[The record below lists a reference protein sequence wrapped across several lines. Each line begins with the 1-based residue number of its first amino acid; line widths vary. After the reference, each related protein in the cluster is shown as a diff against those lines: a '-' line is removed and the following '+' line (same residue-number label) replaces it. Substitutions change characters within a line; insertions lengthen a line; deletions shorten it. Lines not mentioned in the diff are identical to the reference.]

1 MADNKVC
8 SIRADEG
15 TINKFK
21 EITEQFP
28 NGGECLKALIT
39 AHEIAQAKATVT
51 GQETNISDFQAHI
64 DSIVRAYIY
73 SLDLTANTE
82 ERVREEFRQ
91 RIDSQAQTIA
101 DLQTKL
107 KTAEEYLKTVTAESN
122 EKVSKAET
130 DRATAQQTAERATA
144 QQTAE
149 SLEKE
154 LQQTRKELTQAE
166 KLATVT
172 TDRADSLKAE
182 VESLKARAEK
192 SDEYKSECEQLRK
205 QIETLTA
212 ENKKLEAA
220 AQQSEQNHRKELD
233 TALRLQ
239 KAELT
244 EQFNQK
250 SEQTQAQHTAQITA
264 LLESMNKQN
273 AKEE

>member
-39 AHEIAQAKATVT
+39 AHEMAQAKATVT

-101 DLQTKL
+101 DLQARL
-107 KTAEEYLKTVTAESN
+107 KTAEEHLTAVTAESN

-130 DRATAQQTAERATA
+130 DRATA

-182 VESLKARAEK
+182 VENLKAKAEK

-205 QIETLTA
+205 QIEILTA
-212 ENKKLEAA
+212 ENEKLKSDT
-220 AQQSEQNHRKELD
+220 QQAEQSHRKELD

-250 SEQTQAQHTAQITA
+250 SEQIQAQHTAQITA

-273 AKEE
+273 TKEE

>member
-107 KTAEEYLKTVTAESN
+107 KTAEEHLKTVTAESN

-130 DRATAQQTAERATA
+130 DRATA

-205 QIETLTA
+205 QIEILTA
-212 ENKKLEAA
+212 ENEKLKSDT
-220 AQQSEQNHRKELD
+220 QQSEQSHKKELD
-233 TALRLQ
+233 TALRLL

-250 SEQTQAQHTAQITA
+250 SEQIQAQHTAQITA

-273 AKEE
+273 TKEE

>member
-107 KTAEEYLKTVTAESN
+107 KTAEEHLKTVTAESN

-130 DRATAQQTAERATA
+130 DRATAQQTAE
-144 QQTAE
+144 

-154 LQQTRKELTQAE
+154 LQQARKELTQAE

-212 ENKKLEAA
+212 ENEKLKSDT
-220 AQQSEQNHRKELD
+220 QQAEQNHRKELEN
-233 TALRLQ
+233 ALLIQ

-244 EQFNQK
+244 QEFNQK
-250 SEQTQAQHTAQITA
+250 VSQLQEQHTAQITA
-264 LLESMNKQN
+264 LLDGMKGKQN

>member
-39 AHEIAQAKATVT
+39 AHEMAQAKATVT

-107 KTAEEYLKTVTAESN
+107 KTAEEHLKTVTAESN

-130 DRATAQQTAERATA
+130 DRATA

-212 ENKKLEAA
+212 ENKKLKSDT
-220 AQQSEQNHRKELD
+220 QQSEQSHKKELD
-233 TALRLQ
+233 TALRLL

-250 SEQTQAQHTAQITA
+250 SEQIQAQHTAQITA

-273 AKEE
+273 TKEE

>member
-101 DLQTKL
+101 DLQARL
-107 KTAEEYLKTVTAESN
+107 KTAEEHLTAVTAESN
-122 EKVSKAET
+122 ERVSKAET
-130 DRATAQQTAERATA
+130 DRATA

-212 ENKKLEAA
+212 ENEKLKSDT
-220 AQQSEQNHRKELD
+220 QQSEQNHRKELD

-273 AKEE
+273 TKEE